1 MCYQR
6 DRGGSDGSRT
16 NKKVERSKTRT
27 PGIGMVAVPSEG
39 KGGLCFDAR
48 SLAFS
53 IGIRENTIN
62 SRAIYDSTTN
72 YGGDVLHI
80 DVFFSRKMCSMK

>member
-1 MCYQR
+1 MVVR
-6 DRGGSDGSRT
+6 SRT

-27 PGIGMVAVPSEG
+27 LGIAMVAVPSKG
-39 KGGLCFDAR
+39 KEASCFDAR

-62 SRAIYDSTTN
+62 SRAIYDSTAN
-72 YGGDVLHI
+72 YGGDVLYI
-80 DVFFSRKMCSMK
+80 DVFF